1 MPTLFGAGYGTYQ
14 VRPENF
20 LLSFV
25 THTLVL
31 GLILWLVHFTV
42 GQIPAKKEK
51 TNFNV
56 TALEP
61 YVPTKVGAKA
71 GGGGGGGDASK
82 IKVSAGS
89 VKANMQQQ
97 LAPPV
102 VVPPQQAKLTV
113 PATIVAD
120 LHLPQSTQVGDPLS
134 KLMTP
139 SNGTGVNGGMGSGSG
154 GGVGP
159 GNGRGLGPGSGANFG
174 GGVFRVGNGV
184 SAPIPIFQPD
194 PDYSD
199 EARKAK
205 YQGTVLL
212 YVQVDPSGK
221 AVNMKVLHSL
231 GLGLDEKAMEA
242 VRKWKFK
249 PGYKDGKPVTVEA
262 QIEVNFRLL

>member
-1 MPTLFGAGYGTYQ
+1 MSPLDPKNSTPPDEQPPQQEVVKFAKETPQNQVVMPTLFGAGYGTYQ

-31 GLILWLVHFTV
+31 GLIFWLVHFTV
-42 GQIPAKKEK
+42 GQIPAKKER

-113 PATIVAD
+113 PPTIVAD

-139 SNGTGVNGGMGSGSG
+139 S
-154 GGVGP
+154 
-159 GNGRGLGPGSGANFG
+159 
-174 GGVFRVGNGV
+174 
-184 SAPIPIFQPD
+184 
-194 PDYSD
+194 
-199 EARKAK
+199 
-205 YQGTVLL
+205 
-212 YVQVDPSGK
+212 
-221 AVNMKVLHSL
+221 
-231 GLGLDEKAMEA
+231 
-242 VRKWKFK
+242 
-249 PGYKDGKPVTVEA
+249 
-262 QIEVNFRLL
+262 